1 MTSPAA
7 AIAAACDGVRA
18 ALPLDLIAILTKTHR
33 FGNAEDS
40 PRLPYA
46 RFLPLLIF
54 RQQNARCY
62 YATLLCPTKQTP
74 GRVHTAG
81 GRATYREMYRHAFP
95 RFRLPAHLLTPRPP
109 AAAAVDAA
117 AAVVEC
123 TQPRRAT

>member
-1 MTSPAA
+1 MTSPADA
-7 AIAAACDGVRA
+7 VAAAYRGVRVA
-18 ALPLDLIAILTKTHR
+18 MPLDLLPSGRNPIV
-33 FGNAEDS
+33 FGTAADS
-40 PRLPYA
+40 PRLPHA

-54 RQQNARCY
+54 QQQNARRY
-62 YATLLCPTKQTP
+62 YAARLYPTKQTP
-74 GRVHTAG
+74 GRVRTAG

>member
-7 AIAAACDGVRA
+7 AVAAACHGVRA
-18 ALPLDLIAILTKTHR
+18 TMPLDLIAIRTKPHR
-33 FGNAEDS
+33 FWYCCRQPTIT
-40 PRLPYA
+40 PRPFPA
-46 RFLPLLIF
+46 TIQ
-54 RQQNARCY
+54 QQNARRY
-62 YATLLCPTKQTP
+62 YAARLYPTKQTP
-74 GRVHTAG
+74 GRVRTAG
-81 GRATYREMYRHAFP
+81 CRATYREMYRHAFP